1 MLKISDYHQTVYTTP
16 SKTHGERMREQE
28 QGKGCEMLSS
38 GCDIATAIIVSQEL
52 DCCISLG
59 LSTVIMDLR
68 QVGEGECCPSLLA
81 TAKIRGRGSH
91 SLQACSL
98 KSLAG
103 SNR

>member
-1 MLKISDYHQTVYTTP
+1 
-16 SKTHGERMREQE
+16 
-28 QGKGCEMLSS
+28 MLSS
-38 GCDIATAIIVSQEL
+38 GCDTATAIVVSQDL

-59 LSTVIMDLR
+59 PSTVIMDLR

-91 SLQACSL
+91 SAVVLSL